1 MYDGDF
7 KTRCDEDVVFFVEN
21 VLGYKLSRVHKEM
34 LQTVLLNRY
43 VAIEVPVGHAKTTTI
58 SKGYV
63 LWRLWRE
70 KRGFEICLTSSSLE
84 QSMKVLYEIVS
95 TIESNDFLKELIPQN
110 RNDSWN
116 KKQIETSKGT
126 KFYVKPF
133 NDSARGVHPDIII
146 YDDIL
151 RCGDSDMSQ
160 QDVKDTFYSIFI
172 PRGQTKR
179 SQHILVGTPSAE
191 KDLFDDIEQKAKEGK
206 QWKHIHYSAI
216 TKTKAFGS
224 INNPDDWLES
234 LWPERFPIEELKGIR
249 ENISAQRFAR
259 EYLCEPQ
266 ADGTSM
272 FNQQKLAE
280 GLDEEHEFEYA
291 KKNGFTVIGL
301 DIAYSTQSTADFTVI
316 TIATLLQEPF
326 QVTKYIDGRKVFKTI
341 NDGVY
346 LERVVRHH
354 GVNSQTIKDLYD
366 LYEANKII
374 LDKSTGGVLVA
385 GDLRQLGC
393 NVEEQAFDSASR
405 TMLLLSLWKVIEQGR
420 LIIPFKKEG
429 NSEQTINIVLS
440 ELKSMQERKTRT
452 GLDSYKSVSA
462 HDDCVM
468 SLALAVKDF
477 QRRIAYNDCPIY
489 SADISG
495 ENNNRNAFSNNKNA
509 PESKIIKI
517 PGLD

>member
-1 MYDGDF
+1 MYEGDF
-7 KTRCDEDVVFFVEN
+7 KTRCDEDVVFFIEN

-70 KRGFEICLTSSSLE
+70 QRGFEICLASSSLE

-95 TIESNDFLKELIPQN
+95 TIESNDFLKELIPKN
-110 RNDSWN
+110 RNESWN

-133 NDSARGVHPDIII
+133 NDSARGVHPDILI

-151 RCGDSDMSQ
+151 RVGDSDMSQ
-160 QDVKDTFYSIFI
+160 QEVKDIFYSIFI

-179 SQHILVGTPSAE
+179 SQHILVGTPVAE
-191 KDLFDDIEQKAKEGK
+191 NDLFDDIEKKAQAGR

-216 TKTKAFGS
+216 TKIKPFGE
-224 INNPDDWLES
+224 INNPDDWLEA
-234 LWPERFPIEELKGIR
+234 LWPERFPISELKSIR
-249 ENISAQRFAR
+249 ENISALRFAR
-259 EYLCEPQ
+259 EYLCNPR

-272 FNQQKLAE
+272 FNQKKLAE
-280 GLDEEHEFEYA
+280 GLDEEKEFEYA
-291 KKNGFTVIGL
+291 KKQGFTIMGL
-301 DIAYSTQSTADFTVI
+301 DIAYSTQATADFTVA
-316 TIATLLQEPF
+316 TIVTLLQEPF
-326 QVTKYIDGRKVFKTI
+326 QVTKYQEGRKFFKTI
-341 NDGVY
+341 SDGVY
-346 LERVVRHH
+346 VERVVRQH
-354 GVNSQTIKDLYD
+354 GINTQTIKDLYD
-366 LYEANKII
+366 LYEVSKII

-393 NVEEQAFDSASR
+393 NVEEQAFDPASR
-405 TMLLLSLWKVIEQGR
+405 TMLLLSLWKIIEQER

-429 NSEQTINIVLS
+429 NSEQIVNIVLS
-440 ELKSMQERKTRT
+440 ELKAMQERKTRT
-452 GLDSYKSVSA
+452 GMDSYKSVAA
-462 HDDCVM
+462 HDDTVM
-468 SLALAVKDF
+468 SLCLAVKDF
-477 QRRIAYNDCPIY
+477 QRRVHFNDCPIY
-489 SADISG
+489 SID
-495 ENNNRNAFSNNKNA
+495 SNSPTEKKQLFVKTNQQ
-509 PESKIIKI
+509 ESKIVKI